1 MQIVNWMKTEL
12 RTIKPL
18 DSIEHA
24 RVLMEEHRINQ
35 LPVVR
40 EGHLV
45 GIVTDRDL
53 RDAYPSVLA
62 DPMRK
67 QTPDPHAVKVESVM
81 TTNVLTLTPADS
93 VVAAASLMRRE
104 RVGAVPIVDGK
115 RLVGILTRSDLLEA
129 LVACSALT
137 ESPRA
142 SHR

>member
-67 QTPDPHAVKVESVM
+67 QTPDPHTVKVESVM

-137 ESPRA
+137 ESPQA

>member
-1 MQIVNWMKTEL
+1 MQIMKWMKTEL

-24 RVLMEEHRINQ
+24 RALMEEHRINQ

-40 EGHLV
+40 DGRLV

-62 DPMRK
+62 DPTRK

-81 TTNVLTLTPADS
+81 TANVLTLGPRDS
-93 VVAAASLMRRE
+93 IVAAASLMRRE
-104 RVGAVPIVDGK
+104 RMGAVPIVDGSH
-115 RLVGILTRSDLLEA
+115 LVGILTRSDLLAA
-129 LVACSALT
+129 LVALGVIA
-137 ESPRA
+137 EQQA
-142 SHR
+142 AQ